1 MYGGLTL
8 MFVSKQFRLRSLP
21 SQIWP
26 ALEKKASFP
35 IFVVD
40 VCDTPYKC

>member
-1 MYGGLTL
+1 MLEGLL
-8 MFVSKQFRLRSLP
+8 FADDLVLRSLP

-40 VCDTPYKC
+40 VCDTPFKC